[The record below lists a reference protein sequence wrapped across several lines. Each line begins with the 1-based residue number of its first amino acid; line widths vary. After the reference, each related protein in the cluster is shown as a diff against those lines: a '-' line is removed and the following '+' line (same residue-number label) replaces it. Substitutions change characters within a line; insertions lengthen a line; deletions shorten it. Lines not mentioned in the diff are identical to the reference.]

1 MEKTRRRFRK
11 RNTTRLLMTA
21 ICVLVVVL
29 VIVVAVAVFMSGGKE
44 KIPGQ
49 ETTGQET
56 AGGSTGG
63 QTQQSGQQEFQMVIA
78 SPEKTELR
86 TFEEFVT
93 FAGTYSPGGKLTV
106 GGIEVPVAQDGS
118 FSCNVPLNI
127 GDNEIAVVWGDETAV
142 YTVCRSYAVKSFSP
156 EESASYFSGA
166 PLRVSISVRKDSDL
180 QVEFNGSRIEMKED
194 PVQIG
199 RNLPEG
205 FVLYTGTYTLPRS
218 TAEEKN
224 LGAISYTVSSDGYTE
239 TYTSGDIICRK
250 TPEPLSSDPS
260 VTPDYGDY
268 IDVGSG
274 WIAEI
279 ILYDAETFN
288 GTTLD
293 DYSHPGRNYL
303 PEGTVDYCDPD
314 IITTKTDFYRL
325 LRCGRR
331 VYVSKFNT
339 PEGRIQVTQ
348 CYQGTL
354 PDHNEIG
361 VSSIAVEGNH
371 TVLTLDVLW
380 KAPFFFKAY
389 PQEYMNASN
398 RDYRVTEQTC
408 EYIDITF
415 CYATVFEG
423 EVTFPEDN
431 PLFSSAELI
440 RNESDCVLRLHLK
453 KTGVFSGWDAS
464 YNEKGQLCFRFL
476 NPTKAAAADNEYGAD
491 LTGITILLDVG
502 HGGKDGGAVSKDGN
516 YLEEADLNLKLAK
529 VLKTELEKTGATVIL
544 NRYDDT
550 QMNAA
555 ERSLYLR
562 QVGPDLCIAL
572 HHNSLDLT
580 GYSGGEYGYYYPFS
594 QKAAAL
600 IYQES
605 SNSGVYEN
613 CDLYWHYYY
622 LGRHSYSPVVLTEN
636 GYLSNA
642 KDLAT
647 CVDPQLLREKAQA
660 TARGAARYFLTIDE

>member
-1 MEKTRRRFRK
+1 MEKTRRRPRQ
-11 RNTTRLLMTA
+11 RNTTQLLMTA
-21 ICVLVVVL
+21 ICVLVVIL
-29 VIVVAVAVFMSGGKE
+29 VIVVAVAVSMSGGE
-44 KIPGQ
+44 KTPSKQ
-49 ETTGQET
+49 E
-56 AGGSTGG
+56 STGG
-63 QTQQSGQQEFQMVIA
+63 QTQQGGLQPNQMQIT
-78 SPEKTELR
+78 SPAKTEFL
-86 TFEEFVT
+86 TSGGSVT
-93 FAGTYSPGGKLTV
+93 FAGTCSPNGKLTV

-118 FSCNVPLNI
+118 FSCDVPLNI
-127 GDNEIAVVWGDETAV
+127 GDNEIAVVCGEETVV
-142 YTVCRSYAVKSFSP
+142 YTVRRSYAVGSYSP
-156 EESASYFSGA
+156 KQSASCFSGA
-166 PLRVSISVRKDSDL
+166 PLRVSISAREGSDL
-180 QVEFNGSRIEMKED
+180 RVEFNGSRIEMKED

-199 RNLPEG
+199 RDLPEG
-205 FVLYTGTYTLPRS
+205 FVLYTGTYTLPQS
-218 TAEEKN
+218 SAEEKN
-224 LGAISYTVSSDGYTE
+224 LGAVSYTVSCDGHTE

-250 TPEPLSSDPS
+250 APETLSSNPS

-274 WIAEI
+274 WIAEV
-279 ILYDAETFN
+279 ILYDAETFD
-288 GTTLD
+288 GATRD

-303 PEGTVDYCDPD
+303 PAGTVDYCYPD
-314 IITTKTDFYRL
+314 IITTETDYYRL

-361 VSSIAVEGNH
+361 VSSVSLEGNH
-371 TVLTLDVLW
+371 TVLTFDVLW
-380 KAPFFFKAY
+380 KAPFFFEAY
-389 PQEYMNASN
+389 PQEYVDASI

-453 KTGVFSGWDAS
+453 QTGVFCGWDAS
-464 YNEKGQLCFRFL
+464 YNEDGQLCFRFL
-476 NPTKAAAADNEYGAD
+476 NPAKAAAADNEYGAD

-502 HGGKDGGAVSKDGN
+502 HGGEDGGAVSRDGN
-516 YLEEADLNLKLAK
+516 ALEEADLNLKLAM
-529 VLKTELEKTGATVIL
+529 VLKAELEKTGATVIL

-555 ERSLYLR
+555 ERSLYVR

-572 HHNSLDLT
+572 HHNALDKT
-580 GYSGGEYGYYYPFS
+580 WYSAGEYGYYYPFS
-594 QKAAAL
+594 QKAATL

-605 SNSGVYEN
+605 QSAGLFGSY
-613 CDLYWHYYY
+613 DLYWHFYYV
-622 LGRHSYSPVVLTEN
+622 GRHSYCPVALTEN
-636 GYLSNA
+636 GYLSNPG
-642 KDLAT
+642 DLAT
-647 CVDPQLLREKAQA
+647 CVDSQLLLEKAQA
-660 TARGAARYFLTIDE
+660 IARGAAQYFLTIDE